1 MGLTCLIAVSVIAG
15 AVIAAALA
23 ALLLAAT
30 TLVDI
35 VAAIWSR
42 RRKVAPLGSDN
53 ATPTRRGEGA

>member
-53 ATPTRRGEGA
+53 GGK